1 MKLLFINDQQMSF
14 QQDKHNA
21 INSGNDKPKNIN
33 SVITNFTGRHLFKTT
48 QHKNNVSDS
57 AIHVERETE
66 TSNPTQ
72 NNISDSA
79 TQVEKRKKI
88 PTPLRTTSATGQPK

>member
-1 MKLLFINDQQMSF
+1 MSF

-57 AIHVERETE
+57 AIHVEREKE

-79 TQVEKRKKI
+79 TQVEKEKETSN
-88 PTPLRTTSATGQPK
+88 PTQNNISNRAT